1 MSTPT
6 ALRRLVAS
14 LPRPPRDPRLY
25 QICVLSSILLWGA
38 VALDLALQPSLMLV
52 LAAAALGTQYV
63 AGRWVGLERFD
74 PRSPLISTLSLCLL
88 LRTQSPLLAA
98 SAAVIAIGSKFLIR
112 RRGKHVFNPTNLAL
126 VVLLLTT
133 DGVWFSPGR
142 WGSAAFFAFFLAG
155 FGMLVVY
162 RAARSDVTWAF
173 LAAWSAVLVGRALW
187 LGDPLTIPLHQL
199 QSGAL
204 LIFAFFMISDPK
216 TTPDS
221 RLGRVVFAALVAA
234 VGGWLQLG
242 LFIPEGLLYA
252 LAASAPLVPVLDRL
266 FPGERYAWSTPKSEF
281 QSSQPQSPRP
291 QASRPAVVPS
301 SHPVPVS
308 PEPAPAAFAHLWP
321 ERSSS

>member
-1 MSTPT
+1 MSIPNP
-6 ALRRLVAS
+6 LRRLTAFFPS
-14 LPRPPRDPRLY
+14 PPRDPRLY

-38 VALDLALQPSLMLV
+38 VALDLTLQPALMLV
-52 LAAAALGTQYV
+52 IAAAALGTQYL

-74 PRSPLISTLSLCLL
+74 ARSPLISTLSLCLL

-98 SAAVIAIGSKFLIR
+98 AAAVIAIGSKFLIR

-126 VVLLLTT
+126 VVLLLAT

-142 WGSAAFFAFFLAG
+142 WGSAAVFAFFLAG

-162 RAARSDVTWAF
+162 RAARTDVTWAF
-173 LAAWSAVLVGRALW
+173 LGAWSAVLVGRALW

-221 RLGRVVFAALVAA
+221 RLGRIVFAALVAA
-234 VGGWLQLG
+234 LGGLLQLG

-266 FPGERYAWSTPKSEF
+266 FPGQRYAWSSPTPA
-281 QSSQPQSPRP
+281 PSP
-291 QASRPAVVPS
+291 SRPIVASTPDR
-301 SHPVPVS
+301 VPVS
-308 PEPAPAAFAHLWP
+308 PEPASAALVHLWP

>member
-1 MSTPT
+1 MSTSN
-6 ALRRLVAS
+6 ALRSFLAF
-14 LPRPPRDPRLY
+14 LPSPPRDPRLY
-25 QICVLSSILLWGA
+25 QICVLSSILLWGV
-38 VALDLALQPSLMLV
+38 VALDLALQPALMLV
-52 LAAAALGTQYV
+52 LAGAALGTQYV

-98 SAAVIAIGSKFLIR
+98 AAAVIAIGSKFLIR

-142 WGSAAFFAFFLAG
+142 WGSAAIFAFFLAG

-173 LAAWSAVLVGRALW
+173 LGAWSAVLVGRALW

-221 RLGRVVFAALVAA
+221 RRGRVVFAALVAA
-234 VGGWLQLG
+234 LGGWLQLG

-266 FPGERYAWSTPKSEF
+266 FPGERYAWHAPA
-281 QSSQPQSPRP
+281 P
-291 QASRPAVVPS
+291 QAASAHSVPARSVPAHSVVAPS
-301 SHPVPVS
+301 PNPVS
-308 PEPAPAAFAHLWP
+308 PVPEPAPAALAHLWP